1 MDKNHNHVYRGGRF
15 QAKKIEMPD
24 GLLACLPYYLMGCN
38 CIHSILSVS
47 RYDVSYRHLSLTLSK
62 SF

>member
-15 QAKKIEMPD
+15 QVKKIEMPD

-38 CIHSILSVS
+38 CIHSILSGS
-47 RYDVSYRHLSLTLSK
+47 RYDVSYRH
-62 SF
+62 